1 MLVLLAKGPHSARH
15 AWFGWDGGAQ
25 LTKNKPPA
33 AQPVD
38 VEQGELEKDDE
49 PEPEPVPRL
58 G

>member
-15 AWFGWDGGAQ
+15 VWFGWDGGAQ
-25 LTKNKPPA
+25 LTKSKPQA

-38 VEQGELEKDDE
+38 VEQGEAEKDGE
-49 PEPEPVPRL
+49 AEPVPRL